1 MQARAGWQ
9 AAEGAG
15 RIGRRL
21 FGLGA
26 RKIYKTWRVRLEHFS
41 LEIVYSDFSFKAV
54 PCVSFQEKG
63 SLLSYTHKPKRFV
76 LKARCA
82 ARLRASAAHPPEHF
96 KCEML

>member
-1 MQARAGWQ
+1 MLL
-9 AAEGAG
+9 AENL
-15 RIGRRL
+15 RL
-21 FGLGA
+21 LDYSEGEQ
-26 RKIYKTWRVRLEHFS
+26 RVDTLHLEHFT

>member
-1 MQARAGWQ
+1 MGKTAGEAG
-9 AAEGAG
+9 AANSAP
-15 RIGRRL
+15 
-21 FGLGA
+21 A
-26 RKIYKTWRVRLEHFS
+26 SLERFT
-41 LEIVYSDFSFKAV
+41 LEIVYSDFLFKAV